1 MVINHG
7 DQIIIDTEKELS
19 DQEFWYKNNKLESCS
34 MEFKKDVVKYIK
46 ENSSCS
52 AAKKFK
58 VNCKSFHEWVQNDN
72 KLVPMN
78 RTWFGLDGIGQKL
91 AHVEFKEHVLG

>member
-1 MVINHG
+1 M
-7 DQIIIDTEKELS
+7 K
-19 DQEFWYKNNKLESCS
+19 
-34 MEFKKDVVKYIK
+34 FKKDFVKYIK

-58 VNCKSFHEWVQNDN
+58 VNCKSFYEWVQNDN

-78 RTWFGLDGIGQKL
+78 RS
-91 AHVEFKEHVLG
+91 